1 MKKILRLII
10 SGIVGF
16 WIPIA
21 VIVFFLER
29 MFHFVHDAVAPIE
42 AHLPNLKIL
51 GVASIVVF
59 VIFLMIILC
68 ILGGLLLRMTYIR
81 KRIKMVERTILG
93 HIPGYNTVKVMFD
106 DEENIQEGM
115 VWSAVLIEE
124 DEGCYSLGYT
134 SYSSERYYAIH
145 KIADTSIT
153 NTELVIIAK
162 EKVKPLD
169 ISTQEFLQYVKRV
182 KNIAELVEKTAGRE
196 ESGEG
201 SFKDTNNEDK

>member
-21 VIVFFLER
+21 VIIFFLER

-51 GVASIVVF
+51 GVASIVVV
-59 VIFLMIILC
+59 VILLMIVLC
-68 ILGGLLLRMTYIR
+68 ILGGLLLRMKCVR
-81 KRIKMVERTILG
+81 KKKKSVEETILG
-93 HIPGYNTVKVMFD
+93 HIPGYSTVKIMFD
-106 DEENIQEGM
+106 NEDNVQKGM
-115 VWSAVLIEE
+115 TWNPVLIEE

-145 KIADTSIT
+145 KISDTSIT
-153 NTELVIIAK
+153 NAELVIIAK
-162 EKVKPLD
+162 EKVKLLD
-169 ISTQEFLQYVKRV
+169 ISTQEFLQYVNRV
-182 KNIAELVEKTAGRE
+182 KNIAELVEKATSCDV
-196 ESGEG
+196 SGEDNLKATG
-201 SFKDTNNEDK
+201 SENK